1 MKDEKINLPAG
12 EFLCDRAQKI
22 TEALYRVTDLFSDK
36 EPLKWQLRDNAVE
49 LFDFLMIAEE
59 KEMLGAENIF
69 YSIRKMSRLLQLAYS
84 SSAFF
89 SSMNFEVLRREY
101 LSLSDSFENQL
112 KRKKEEIDSNGH
124 SLTSGFDSNG
134 QHLLSNG
141 HNGQSLAGGE
151 KEIKESKELKETEFP
166 IGNSVSKS
174 NGQPLIFTPL
184 ETRIENT
191 AGAKSALFLTGL
203 KERKRR
209 ILGLI
214 KEGEWISIREIST
227 SLLEFSP
234 KSIQR
239 DLLEMVDSGILKK
252 IGDKRWRKYSFA

>member
-1 MKDEKINLPAG
+1 MKDEKENLPAG

-22 TEALYRVTDLFSDK
+22 TEALYRVTDLLSDK

-49 LFDFLMIAEE
+49 LFDFLMVAED
-59 KEMLGAENIF
+59 KELIGAENIF
-69 YSIRKMSRLLQLAYS
+69 YSIHKMSRLLQLAYS
-84 SSAFF
+84 SSAFV
-89 SSMNFEVLRREY
+89 SSINFEVLRREY

-112 KRKKEEIDSNGH
+112 KRQKEEIDSNGH

-141 HNGQSLAGGE
+141 HNGQEE
-151 KEIKESKELKETEFP
+151 KEVKKLKETEFP

-174 NGQPLIFTPL
+174 DIGQQSEQPSEQPLI
-184 ETRIENT
+184 
-191 AGAKSALFLTGL
+191 L
-203 KERKRR
+203 KERKRQ

-214 KEGEWISIREIST
+214 KEGEWVSIREIST
-227 SLLEFSP
+227 SLPGFGS

-239 DLLEMVDSGILKK
+239 DLLEMVDLGILKK